1 MTNRLLTIKAAK
13 KIYDGGINALD
24 GVNITIHKNEIVAI
38 LGSSGAGKSTL
49 IRSILGLVALD
60 DGAIF
65 FKSKTP
71 IANNFQL
78 LRSSIS
84 TIYQN
89 FNLVSRSTV
98 LTNIIL
104 GKIST
109 ISSWRILFNAWPKD
123 FQMKAFAL
131 LKEVGLQDIN
141 LNKRVENLSGGQQ
154 QRIGIARALMGD
166 PELILADEPVSSLDP
181 ETAKEILKLLKKTAK
196 KKKIIILCSLH
207 QVEFAKYFADRI
219 IGMNNGKIIFDKA
232 SNKLSKLDLN
242 KIYK

>member
-109 ISSWRILFNAWPKD
+109 ISSWRILFNAWPKG

-181 ETAKEILKLLKKTAK
+181 ETAKEILKLLRKTAK
-196 KKKIIILCSLH
+196 KKKISILCSLH

>member
-98 LTNIIL
+98 LTNISFIAAL
-104 GKIST
+104 
-109 ISSWRILFNAWPKD
+109 KD
-123 FQMKAFAL
+123 
-131 LKEVGLQDIN
+131 
-141 LNKRVENLSGGQQ
+141 
-154 QRIGIARALMGD
+154 
-166 PELILADEPVSSLDP
+166 
-181 ETAKEILKLLKKTAK
+181 
-196 KKKIIILCSLH
+196 
-207 QVEFAKYFADRI
+207 
-219 IGMNNGKIIFDKA
+219 
-232 SNKLSKLDLN
+232 
-242 KIYK
+242 

>member
-1 MTNRLLTIKAAK
+1 MTNKLLTTKSAK
-13 KIYDGGINALD
+13 KKYDGGINALD
-24 GVNITIHKNEIVAI
+24 GVNIIIHKNEIVAI

-60 DGAIF
+60 EGAIF

-71 IANNFQL
+71 IVNNFQL

-104 GKIST
+104 GKISG
-109 ISSWRILFNAWPKD
+109 ISSWRILFNAWPKGI
-123 FQMKAFAL
+123 QMEALAL
-131 LKEVGLQDIN
+131 LKEVGLEDIN

-154 QRIGIARALMGD
+154 QRIGIARALIGD

-181 ETAKEILKLLKKTAK
+181 ETAKEILKLLKMTAK
-196 KKKIIILCSLH
+196 KKKISILCSLH